1 MLVNLHIW
9 EFPLT
14 LILAA
19 ASILIIVLCG
29 RKIRSSSAVAFIA
42 GRRASLGL
50 LAITAALMAVEG
62 TWGLEVHH
70 SWPFLIVVLLLMLSL
85 ALTGIDGWI
94 KKRPLSYN
102 LSHIGF
108 ALILFG
114 GFFGA
119 PDVRDSQMIIVRDEA
134 SSQAFSA
141 NGRAVQLPFE
151 LKLADFSID
160 YYEDGVSPKQY
171 TSTVTA
177 DGKSLNISVN
187 HPARHKGWNLY
198 QFDYDHSCDNG
209 SEASYSVL
217 KLVRDPWLP
226 LVFLGMAVMA
236 FAAILSMKG
245 VWRSKAVLP
254 VVLGLAVVFGFISL
268 ARISFGTLVPA
279 LRSLWFI
286 PHLIIYMIA
295 YAVMALAL
303 VSSIVALFGKESSS
317 WNDSGPGNLRSKA
330 ESLAHKL
337 LSSASAL
344 MLIGMLC
351 GAVWAKS
358 AWGQYWTWDSKE
370 CWAAVTWLLTLVG
383 THLSPGYPSQKR
395 RASSRTVLMIAILLA
410 FLAMQITW
418 YGVNW
423 LPSSAASLH
432 TYNL

>member
-14 LILAA
+14 LILSA

-42 GRRASLGL
+42 GRRVSLGL

-62 TWGLEVHH
+62 TWGIEVHH

-85 ALTGIDGWI
+85 ALTGIDGWM
-94 KKRPLSYN
+94 KKMPLSYI

-108 ALILFG
+108 AIILFG

-134 SSQAFSA
+134 SSQAFTA
-141 NGRAVQLPFE
+141 DGRVMQLPFE
-151 LKLADFSID
+151 LQLADFNIG

-171 TSTVTA
+171 TSTITA
-177 DGKSLNISVN
+177 DGKSLNVSVN
-187 HPARHKGWNLY
+187 HPARYKGWNLY
-198 QFDYDHSCDNG
+198 QYDYDHSCDNG

-226 LVFLGMAVMA
+226 LVFLGMAIMA
-236 FAAILSMKG
+236 FAAVLSMKG

-303 VSSIVALFGKESSS
+303 VSSVVGLFG
-317 WNDSGPGNLRSKA
+317 NTKA